1 MENIK
6 EYTAR
11 KKAELKKYLEET
23 EAKRLLEYGRS
34 KIKTVVIRV
43 GENPASAAYVKG
55 KVKDCEEVGIECEV
69 RHFPETITEHELLLE
84 VAKCN
89 TDNNIDG
96 FIVQLPLPKHISE
109 EVITNAINYKK
120 DIDGFT
126 KMSMVNPATPQG
138 ILTYLEDN
146 NFKFEDA
153 NAVVIGRSNIVGR
166 PMAKL
171 LLDKSCNVTVIHSKT
186 SKYNKAKVLMDAD
199 LIVVATGHRNTLTD
213 EDFRFTKVDHD
224 PSEDEYYVIKDV
236 NNTCFIVDVGMNR
249 NDEGKLCGDAE
260 SVTICEKTSVPG
272 GVGLLTRLALILNI
286 VKLYE
291 INHKA

>member
-6 EYTAR
+6 EYAAR

-55 KVKDCEEVGIECEV
+55 KVKDCEEVGIKCEV
-69 RHFPETITEHELLLE
+69 RHFPEEITEHELLME

-89 TDNNIDG
+89 TDPSIDG

-109 EVITNAINYKK
+109 ARITEAINYKK

-126 KMSMVNPATPQG
+126 KMSLCAPATPQG

-146 NFKFEDA
+146 NFNFVDA

-186 SKYNKAKVLMDAD
+186 SEHNKRNLLKEAD
-199 LIVVATGHRNTLTD
+199 LIIVATGHRNTITD
-213 EDFRFTKVDHD
+213 EDLQWRETDLEND
-224 PSEDEYYVIKDV
+224 GYYYDMV
-236 NNTCFIVDVGMNR
+236 NDTTFIVDVGMNR
-249 NDEGKLCGDAE
+249 TPEGKLCGDAE
-260 SVTICEKTSVPG
+260 GVTVCEKTPVPG

>member
-11 KKAELKKYLEET
+11 KKAELKKYLEDND
-23 EAKRLLEYGRS
+23 LHL
-34 KIKTVVIRV
+34 KTVVIRV
-43 GENPASAAYVKG
+43 GENTASAAYVKG

-69 RHFPETITEHELLLE
+69 RHFPESISESDLLME

-89 TDNNIDG
+89 TDPSIDG

-109 EVITNAINYKK
+109 AKITEAIDYKK

-126 KMSMVNPATPQG
+126 KQSLVNPATPQG

-146 NFKFEDA
+146 NFNFVDA

-186 SKYNKAKVLMDAD
+186 SEENKRKFLMEAD
-199 LIVVATGHRNTLTD
+199 LVVVATGHRNTITNY
-213 EDFRFTKVDHD
+213 DFGLYRNY
-224 PSEDEYYVIKDV
+224 SGDV
-236 NNTCFIVDVGMNR
+236 AYNNSCFIVDVGMNR
-249 NDEGKLCGDAE
+249 NDEGKLCGDCE
-260 SVTICEKTSVPG
+260 GVTVCEKTPVPN
-272 GVGLLTRLALILNI
+272 GVGRLTRLALLMNI
-286 VKLYE
+286 VKVYK
-291 INHKA
+291 INHNIC

>member
-1 MENIK
+1 MQNIK

-11 KKAELKKYLEET
+11 KKAELKKYLEDND
-23 EAKRLLEYGRS
+23 LHL
-34 KIKTVVIRV
+34 KTVVIRV

-69 RHFPETITEHELLLE
+69 RHFPESISESDLLIE

-89 TDNNIDG
+89 TDPSIDG

-109 EVITNAINYKK
+109 AKVTEAINYKK

-126 KMSMVNPATPQG
+126 KQSLVNPATPQG

-146 NFKFEDA
+146 NFNFVDA

-186 SKYNKAKVLMDAD
+186 SAEHKEDFVANAD

-213 EDFRFTKVDHD
+213 YDLRHNK
-224 PSEDEYYVIKDV
+224 
-236 NNTCFIVDVGMNR
+236 NCFIIDVGMNR
-249 NDEGKLCGDAE
+249 NDEGKLCGDCE
-260 SVTICEKTSVPG
+260 GITVCEKTPVPN
-272 GVGLLTRLALILNI
+272 GVGRLTRLALLMNI
-286 VKLYE
+286 VKVYK
-291 INHKA
+291 INHNIC